1 MKTSDFKK
9 LSVWQLS
16 MDLACE
22 IYKAIRILPIEERF
36 GLSDQMRRAA
46 ISIPSNIAE
55 GQRRNSDKEFIH
67 FLSISRGSAAELQT
81 QLILCNRLEYLKEE
95 YIIEIISQLESIDRM
110 LVGLITSINNRF
122 NQ

>member
-16 MDLACE
+16 MDLVCE
-22 IYKAIRILPIEERF
+22 IYKAIRSLPIEEKF
-36 GLSDQMRRAA
+36 GLCDQMRRAA

-81 QLILCNRLEYLKEE
+81 QLILCNRLEYLKEN
-95 YIIEIISQLESIDRM
+95 YTNEIISQLESIDRM
-110 LVGLITSINNRF
+110 LMGLIISINNRF
-122 NQ
+122 NK

>member
-22 IYKAIRILPIEERF
+22 IYKAIRVLPIEERF
-36 GLSDQMRRAA
+36 ALSDQMRRAA

>member
-22 IYKAIRILPIEERF
+22 IYKAIRVLPIEERF